1 MNVYELANELEKP
14 GTVDRTHLKEAANL
28 LRAQAKGIELLLE
41 FAKNIDESLGDLNET
56 EDVAV
61 D

>member
-41 FAKNIDESLGDLNET
+41 FAKNIDET